1 MRRTRDYGQLKVHD
15 PDQGELSFEGEQG
28 DLVIFDLIDAESAGK
43 KDSELLF
50 PPLGNAV
57 AARPSGTEPKI
68 KFYLFAASQPMSP
81 EELPAVKAV
90 LERRLNLLEE
100 DLRSRVGV

>member
-1 MRRTRDYGQLKVHD
+1 MPLN
-15 PDQGELSFEGEQG
+15 GEQG
-28 DLVIFDLIDAESAGK
+28 DLVIFDLLDPEGTSE
-43 KDSELLF
+43 KDSGLLF

-68 KFYLFAASQPMSP
+68 KFYLFAVSQPMSVAA
-81 EELPAVKAV
+81 LPAAKAA

-100 DLRSRVGV
+100 DLRRRVGV